1 MGYPRREKAP
11 CLGCIEREVTD
22 KGNCHTYC
30 KSYLEF
36 RAKRLEEYKR
46 DNEREEA
53 AYLADV
59 NKRVQKARNRRRKS
73 RI

>member
-1 MGYPRREKAP
+1 MGYPKREKAP
-11 CLGCIEREVTD
+11 CLGCI
-22 KGNCHTYC
+22 
-30 KSYLEF
+30 
-36 RAKRLEEYKR
+36 
-46 DNEREEA
+46 EREEA